1 MQRFIERKKQF
12 VKALKRL
19 QEALQKEED
28 DLYIDGTLQRFEFTF
43 ELAWKTLK
51 DYIEYQGNT
60 VNTGSPR
67 EIIQL
72 AFKQGYIANG
82 ELWISMMLDRN
93 SLSHLY
99 DEEESRR
106 IYLKIKST
114 YINVLEEVK
123 NLNENIL

>member
-12 VKALKRL
+12 VKALNRL

-43 ELAWKTLK
+43 QLAWKTLK

-72 AFKQGYIANG
+72 AFKQGYIGNG

-99 DEEESRR
+99 DEDDGSS
-106 IYLKIKST
+106 L
-114 YINVLEEVK
+114 
-123 NLNENIL
+123 